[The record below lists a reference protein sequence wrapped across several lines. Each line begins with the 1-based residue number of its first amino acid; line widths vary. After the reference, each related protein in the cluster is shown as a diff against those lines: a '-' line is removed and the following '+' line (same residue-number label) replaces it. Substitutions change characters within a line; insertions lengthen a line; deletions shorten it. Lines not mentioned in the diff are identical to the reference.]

1 MSMGK
6 GASGLCA
13 QGPTAHCKIVDTL
26 TASLDEDHFRTR
38 LAALDALAS
47 LNSPKTC
54 QRLSA

>member
-1 MSMGK
+1 MGK

-13 QGPTAHCKIVDTL
+13 QGPTAHCQIVDTL